1 MSLLRKENW
10 FVYVFVTL
18 VGQGIFTFA
27 LAHDLGLYE
36 KGAWYTKWY
45 YWVLGTV
52 FFIFPALIMFAVL
65 SISLQIKICKALNV
79 KGEEIYSL
87 PYPWILSL
95 IVPILGWSI
104 FIVMIIHIYYYP
116 AVCIYKG
123 EGEKLLCK

>member
-18 VGQGIFTFA
+18 AGQGIFTFA